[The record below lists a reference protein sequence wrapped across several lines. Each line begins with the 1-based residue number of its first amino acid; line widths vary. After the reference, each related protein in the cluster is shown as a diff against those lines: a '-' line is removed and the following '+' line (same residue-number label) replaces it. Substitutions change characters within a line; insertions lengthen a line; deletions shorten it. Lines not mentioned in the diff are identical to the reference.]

1 MTRDVQQAVNR
12 SRVNDFN
19 ASCNMSVINS
29 SKGNA
34 MCTPHAQRMQRI
46 KKKPLV
52 FVRVVNYFKIYIYIF
67 TIFVSNL

>member
-1 MTRDVQQAVNR
+1 MTRDVQLTVSR

-34 MCTPHAQRMQRI
+34 MCTSNAQRMQRI
-46 KKKPLV
+46 KKKQTTLV
-52 FVRVVNYFKIYIYIF
+52 IVRVVNYFKCLYLCIYI
-67 TIFVSNL
+67 